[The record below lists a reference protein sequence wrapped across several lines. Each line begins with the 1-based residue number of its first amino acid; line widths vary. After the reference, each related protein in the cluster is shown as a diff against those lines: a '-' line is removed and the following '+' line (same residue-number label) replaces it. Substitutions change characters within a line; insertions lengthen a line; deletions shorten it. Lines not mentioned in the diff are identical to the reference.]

1 MMRFAVLGSPIK
13 HSLSPK
19 LHNFAYTELGV
30 EAHYERFQVDHG
42 QLGNFLHSHSSEAWD
57 GFSLTM
63 PLKEEAL
70 NLAAELDSDSGH
82 ASAINTLKRSE
93 NGWAGFNTDVFGF
106 RFLIGKFLQDSKAQ
120 SIGFEAGSIVSIIGA
135 GGTARAALVALR
147 DYDVGVKVYR
157 RNNSRDESIRQANPK
172 VEILDWSE
180 WLTSFDA
187 SLVINCA
194 PKEAFQSIPSG
205 SSISGFLLDALYDPW
220 PTPLMKL
227 TAMDSLFSGKD
238 LLVAQAIRQIEIF
251 LQLQLN
257 RVDFFEK
264 LRAII

>member
-1 MMRFAVLGSPIK
+1 MMRFAVLGSPIN
-13 HSLSPK
+13 HSLSPQ
-19 LHNFAYTELGV
+19 LHNFAYKELSV
-30 EAHYERFQVDHG
+30 EAHYERFQVERG
-42 QLGNFLHSHSSEAWD
+42 QLGNFLESHSSEAWD

-70 NLAAELDSDSGH
+70 TFTAELDSDAEL
-82 ASAINTLKRSE
+82 ASAINTLKRLE

-106 RFLIGKFLQDSKAQ
+106 RFLIDKFLQDSKAE
-120 SIGFEAGSIVSIIGA
+120 SMNFDAGSSVSITGA

-147 DYDVGVKVYR
+147 DYDVSVKIYR
-157 RNNSRDESIRQANPK
+157 RNSARDESIRQANPK
-172 VEILDWSE
+172 VEILEWSE

-194 PKEAFQSIPSG
+194 PKEAFESIPSG

-227 TAMDSLFSGKD
+227 NPRNSHFSGKD

-257 RVDFFEK
+257 RDHFFEK